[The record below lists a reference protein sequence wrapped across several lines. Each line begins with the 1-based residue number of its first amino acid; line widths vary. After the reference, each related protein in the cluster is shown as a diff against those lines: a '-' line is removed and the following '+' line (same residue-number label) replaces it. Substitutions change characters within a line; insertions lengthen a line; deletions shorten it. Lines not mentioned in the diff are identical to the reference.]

1 MGTTGNYEDI
11 LEIITKSKIGGIPGA
26 GSDRMIYA
34 YQPADKVG
42 AKILK
47 DFVKFYDK
55 ITGRSSGLS
64 RT

>member
-42 AKILK
+42 ARILK
-47 DFVKFYDK
+47 D
-55 ITGRSSGLS
+55 LS
-64 RT
+64 DFF